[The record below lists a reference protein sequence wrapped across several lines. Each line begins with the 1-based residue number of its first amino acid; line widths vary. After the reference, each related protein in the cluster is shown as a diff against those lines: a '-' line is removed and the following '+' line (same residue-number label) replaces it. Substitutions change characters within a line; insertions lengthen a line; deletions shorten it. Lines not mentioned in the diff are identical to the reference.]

1 MFGRSSKKPA
11 LAPAPESTATPTVR
25 RLTDII
31 DRAPTV
37 IAPGIRIVG
46 QIIGADA
53 VDLAGSLDGDV
64 HVEAGCRVRRGGIVK
79 GTLRADSIIVEGEIE
94 GGIKAQKKVELGAV
108 AQVRGDIEAHTVAL
122 AEGCF
127 FDGRVRMSADGGRQH
142 IFQEKR
148 KNGR

>member
-1 MFGRSSKKPA
+1 MFGFTKKA
-11 LAPAPESTATPTVR
+11 APEPAAVPTVR
-25 RLTDII
+25 RLTDIL

-46 QIIGADA
+46 TIIGADA

-79 GTLRADSIIVEGEIE
+79 GTLRADSIIIEGEIE
-94 GGIKAQKKVELGAV
+94 GRIKAVKKVELGAV
-108 AQVRGDIEAHTVAL
+108 SQVRGDIEAHTVAL

-127 FDGRVRMSADGGRQH
+127 FDGRVHMSAEGGRQH
-142 IFQEKR
+142 VFQEKR